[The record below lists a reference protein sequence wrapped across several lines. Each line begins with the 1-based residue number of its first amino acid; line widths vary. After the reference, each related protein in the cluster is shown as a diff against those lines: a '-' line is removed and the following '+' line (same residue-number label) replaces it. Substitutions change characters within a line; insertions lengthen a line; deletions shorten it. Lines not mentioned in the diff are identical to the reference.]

1 MMACC
6 ADFEDFPTTVQSM
19 PSDRRSR
26 SLALIIVCQ
35 VMAMALWFS
44 ATAVVPALKAEG
56 GLDDFTA
63 GLFTSAV
70 QAGFVIGTLCFALTG
85 VADRFDPRR
94 IFLISAEIAALANLA
109 ILALDPAGPL
119 AITLRL
125 VTGICMAG
133 IYPIG
138 MKLAVSWAKGNVGLL
153 VGALVGALAL
163 GSASPHLFVFAGGV
177 DWRFTLA
184 VASASGAIA
193 GFLILAADEG
203 PAAKRAAR
211 FKISDVKAYWTN
223 RGIRYANFGYLG
235 HMWELYAMW
244 AWIGFYFSLELG
256 GVTGGSTAAL
266 ITFAILASGALG
278 AVVAGWSA
286 DRFGRTAVTSFCMAA
301 SGSCALLIGFAAGL
315 GPWWMG
321 AVALVWGLTIV
332 SDSAQFSASV
342 TELSEPD
349 RIGTMLTLQTCVG
362 FLLTLATI
370 QAVPWFAELLGW
382 RHAFAPLAIGPFLG
396 VVAMLRL
403 RGFPEA
409 VKLAGGRR

>member
-1 MMACC
+1 MAT
-6 ADFEDFPTTVQSM
+6 AP
-19 PSDRRSR
+19 RNR
-26 SLALIIVCQ
+26 SLALIILCQ

-85 VADRFDPRR
+85 IADRFDPRR
-94 IFLISAEIAALANLA
+94 IFLISAEVAALANLA

-119 AITLRL
+119 AISLRL
-125 VTGICMAG
+125 LTGICMAG

-138 MKLAVSWAKGNVGLL
+138 MKLAASWARGNVGLL

-177 DWRFTLA
+177 DWRFTLILASMSGA
-184 VASASGAIA
+184 VAGL
-193 GFLILAADEG
+193 LILAAAEG

-211 FKISDVKAYWTN
+211 FKIGDVKAYWTN
-223 RGIRYANFGYLG
+223 KGIRYANFGYLG

-256 GVTGGSTAAL
+256 EATGDGGAMAAL
-266 ITFAILASGALG
+266 VTFGIVASGALG

-286 DRFGRTAVTSFCMAA
+286 DRIGRTFVTSFCMAV
-301 SGSCALLIGFAAGL
+301 SGFCALAIGFAAGL

-362 FLLTLATI
+362 FLLTLVTI
-370 QAVPWFAELLGW
+370 QAVPWFAEMIGW

-396 VVAMLRL
+396 VLAMLRL
-403 RGFPEA
+403 RRLPEA
-409 VKLAGGRR
+409 TKLAGGRR

>member
-1 MMACC
+1 MA
-6 ADFEDFPTTVQSM
+6 
-19 PSDRRSR
+19 SDQRAR
-26 SLALIIVCQ
+26 SLTLIIICQ

-70 QAGFVIGTLCFALTG
+70 QAGFVIGTLCLALTG

-119 AITLRL
+119 AIALRL

-138 MKLAVSWAKGNVGLL
+138 MKLAASWAKGNVGLL

-184 VASASGAIA
+184 LASASGAIA
-193 GFLILAADEG
+193 GLLILLAAEG

-211 FKISDVKAYWTN
+211 FKIGDVKAYWTN

-256 GVTGGSTAAL
+256 GASGDTNAGATAAL
-266 ITFAILASGALG
+266 VTFGIVASGALG

-286 DRFGRTAVTSFCMAA
+286 DRVGRTVVTSFCMAA

-342 TELSEPD
+342 AELSEPD
-349 RIGTMLTLQTCVG
+349 RVGTMLTLQTCVG

-370 QAVPWFAELLGW
+370 QAVPWFAEILGW

>member
-1 MMACC
+1 M
-6 ADFEDFPTTVQSM
+6 ENNL
-19 PSDRRSR
+19 RRR
-26 SLALIIVCQ
+26 SLALIILCQ

-70 QAGFVIGTLCFALTG
+70 QAGFVFGTLCFALTG
-85 VADRFDPRR
+85 IADRFDPRR
-94 IFLISAEIAALANLA
+94 IVFVSAEVGALANLA
-109 ILALDPAGPL
+109 ILALDPSGPL
-119 AITLRL
+119 AIAMRF

-138 MKLAVSWAKGNVGLL
+138 MKLAVSWARGNVGLL
-153 VGALVGALAL
+153 VGALVGALTL
-163 GSASPHLFVFAGGV
+163 GSASPHLFVFAGDV
-177 DWRFTLA
+177 DWRITLIL
-184 VASASGAIA
+184 ASASAACA
-193 GFLILAADEG
+193 GVLILAASEG
-203 PAAKRAAR
+203 PNAKRAAG
-211 FKISDVKAYWTN
+211 FKLSDVKAYWTN

-256 GVTGGSTAAL
+256 GGTGGEGSRATAAL
-266 ITFAILASGALG
+266 VTFLIIASGALG

-286 DRFGRTAVTSFCMAA
+286 DRVGRTAVTSFCMAV

-321 AVALVWGLTIV
+321 LIALIWGLTVV

-349 RIGTMLTLQTCVG
+349 RIGTMLTLQTSAG

-370 QAVPWFAELLGW
+370 QAVPWFAEIFGW

-396 VVAMLRL
+396 VVAMQRL
-403 RGFPEA
+403 RRFPEA

>member
-1 MMACC
+1 MP
-6 ADFEDFPTTVQSM
+6 ADN
-19 PSDRRSR
+19 RAR
-26 SLALIIVCQ
+26 SLALIILCQ

-44 ATAVVPALKAEG
+44 ATATVPALKAEG
-56 GLDDFTA
+56 ALDNFTA

-70 QAGFVIGTLCFALTG
+70 QAGFVVGTLCFALTG

-94 IFLISAEIAALANLA
+94 IFLVSAELAALANLA
-109 ILALDPAGPL
+109 ILALDPSSPT
-119 AITLRL
+119 AIALRF

-138 MKLAVSWAKGNVGLL
+138 MKLAASWARGNVGLL
-153 VGALVGALAL
+153 VGTLVGALAL

-177 DWRFTLA
+177 DWRFTL
-184 VASASGAIA
+184 VLASVSGGLA
-193 GFLILAADEG
+193 GLLILAAAEG

-223 RGIRYANFGYLG
+223 RGIRYANLGYLG

-244 AWIGFYFSLELG
+244 AWIGFYFSLELADGAAG
-256 GVTGGSTAAL
+256 GGDGATAAL
-266 ITFAILASGALG
+266 VTFAVVASGALG
-278 AVVAGWSA
+278 AIVAGWSA
-286 DRFGRTAVTSFCMAA
+286 DRVGRTVVTSVCMAV
-301 SGSCALLIGFAAGL
+301 SGSCALAIGFAAEL

-321 AVALVWGLTIV
+321 LVALVWGLTIV

-349 RIGTMLTLQTCVG
+349 RIGTMLALQTSVG

-370 QAVPWFAELLGW
+370 QAVPWFAEHLGW

-396 VVAMLRL
+396 VLAMLYLRRL
-403 RGFPEA
+403 PEA
-409 VKLAGGRR
+409 AKLAGGRR

>member
-1 MMACC
+1 MRTPNRA
-6 ADFEDFPTTVQSM
+6 
-19 PSDRRSR
+19 R
-26 SLALIIVCQ
+26 SLALIILCQ
-35 VMAMALWFS
+35 LMAMALWFS
-44 ATAVVPALKAEG
+44 ATAVVPALKTEG

-85 VADRFDPRR
+85 IADRFDPRR
-94 IFLISAEIAALANLA
+94 IIFISAEIAALANLS

-138 MKLAVSWAKGNVGLL
+138 MKLVASWARGNVGML

-163 GSASPHLFVFAGGV
+163 GSASPHLFVFAGSL
-177 DWRFTLA
+177 DWRFTLIL
-184 VASASGAIA
+184 ASASGAVA

-244 AWIGFYFSLELG
+244 AWIGIYFSRELG
-256 GVTGGSTAAL
+256 GGSGDKDAGALAAL
-266 ITFAILASGALG
+266 VTFGIVASGALG

-286 DRFGRTAVTSFCMAA
+286 DRVGRTVVTSFCMAV
-301 SGSCALLIGFAAGL
+301 SGSCALAIGFATDL

-370 QAVPWFAELLGW
+370 QAVPWFAEMFGW

-396 VVAMLRL
+396 VLAMLHLRRL
-403 RGFPEA
+403 PEA
-409 VKLAGGRR
+409 TKLAGGRR

>member
-1 MMACC
+1 MA
-6 ADFEDFPTTVQSM
+6 AEH
-19 PSDRRSR
+19 RSR
-26 SLALIIVCQ
+26 SLALIIICQ

-85 VADRFDPRR
+85 IADRFDPRR
-94 IFLISAEIAALANLA
+94 IFFLSAEIAALANLA
-109 ILALDPAGPL
+109 ILALDPAGPV

-138 MKLAVSWAKGNVGLL
+138 MKLAASWARGNVGLL

-177 DWRFTLA
+177 DWRFTLIL
-184 VASASGAIA
+184 ASVSGAIA
-193 GFLILAADEG
+193 GILILAAAEG
-203 PAAKRAAR
+203 PGAKRAAR

-244 AWIGFYFSLELG
+244 AWIGFYFSLEFG
-256 GVTGGSTAAL
+256 ETTGESGAFAAL
-266 ITFAILASGALG
+266 VTFGIVASGALG

-286 DRFGRTAVTSFCMAA
+286 DRVGRTAVTSFCMAV
-301 SGSCALLIGFAAGL
+301 SGSCALVIGLAAGL
-315 GPWWMG
+315 GPVWMG
-321 AVALVWGLTIV
+321 VVALVWGLTIV

-342 TELSEPD
+342 TELSEPE

-362 FLLTLATI
+362 FLLTLITI
-370 QAVPWFAELLGW
+370 QAVPWFAEILGW

-403 RGFPEA
+403 RRLPEA
-409 VKLAGGRR
+409 HKLAGGRR

>member
-1 MMACC
+1 MS
-6 ADFEDFPTTVQSM
+6 TVNRAQS
-19 PSDRRSR
+19 
-26 SLALIIVCQ
+26 LTLIIVCQ

-70 QAGFVIGTLCFALTG
+70 QAGFVIGTLCFAFTG
-85 VADRFDPRR
+85 LADRYDPRR
-94 IFLISAEIAALANLA
+94 IFLISAEVAALANLA

-138 MKLAVSWAKGNVGLL
+138 MKLAASWSRGNVGLL

-184 VASASGAIA
+184 LASLSGGIA
-193 GFLILAADEG
+193 GFLILAAAEG
-203 PAAKRAAR
+203 PGAKRAAR
-211 FKISDVKAYWTN
+211 FKVSDVKAYWTN

-244 AWIGFYFSLELG
+244 AWIGFYFSRELG
-256 GVTGGSTAAL
+256 GGGGENATATAAL
-266 ITFAILASGALG
+266 VTFGIIASGALG

-286 DRFGRTAVTSFCMAA
+286 DRLGRTFVTSFCMAV
-301 SGSCALLIGFAAGL
+301 SGSCAIAIGFAAGV
-315 GPWWMG
+315 GPIWMG
-321 AVALVWGLTIV
+321 AVALIWGLTVV

-349 RIGTMLTLQTCVG
+349 RIGTMLTLQTCIG

-370 QAVPWFAELLGW
+370 QAVPWFAEVLGW

-403 RGFPEA
+403 RRLPEA
-409 VKLAGGRR
+409 TRLAGGRR

>member
-1 MMACC
+1 
-6 ADFEDFPTTVQSM
+6 
-19 PSDRRSR
+19 
-26 SLALIIVCQ
+26 
-35 VMAMALWFS
+35 MALWFS

-70 QAGFVIGTLCFALTG
+70 QGGFVIGTLCFALTG
-85 VADRFDPRR
+85 IADRFDPRR
-94 IFLISAEIAALANLA
+94 IFLVSAEVAALANLA

-138 MKLAVSWAKGNVGLL
+138 MKLAASWARGNVGLL

-177 DWRFTLA
+177 DWRFTLTL
-184 VASASGAIA
+184 ASGSGAIA
-193 GFLILAADEG
+193 GILILAAAEG
-203 PAAKRAAR
+203 PAARRAAR

-223 RGIRYANFGYLG
+223 RGIRFANFGYLG

-256 GVTGGSTAAL
+256 AGAGDKNRGAVAAL
-266 ITFAILASGALG
+266 VTFGIVASGAIG

-286 DRFGRTAVTSFCMAA
+286 DRVGRTVVTSVCMAV
-301 SGSCALLIGFAAGL
+301 SGACALLIGFAAGL
-315 GPWWMG
+315 GPLWMG
-321 AVALVWGLTIV
+321 VVALIWGLTIV

-342 TELSEPD
+342 TELAEPD

-370 QAVPWFAELLGW
+370 QAVPWFAEMLGW

-396 VVAMLRL
+396 VLAMLRL
-403 RGFPEA
+403 RRLPEA

>member
-1 MMACC
+1 M
-6 ADFEDFPTTVQSM
+6 
-19 PSDRRSR
+19 
-26 SLALIIVCQ
+26 
-35 VMAMALWFS
+35 
-44 ATAVVPALKAEG
+44 
-56 GLDDFTA
+56 
-63 GLFTSAV
+63 
-70 QAGFVIGTLCFALTG
+70 
-85 VADRFDPRR
+85 ADRFDPRR
-94 IFLISAEIAALANLA
+94 IFLISAEIAALANLT
-109 ILALDPAGPL
+109 ILALDPAGPV

-138 MKLAVSWAKGNVGLL
+138 MKLGASWAKGNVGLL
-153 VGALVGALAL
+153 LGALVGALAL
-163 GSASPHLFVFAGGV
+163 GSASPHLFVFAGDV

-184 VASASGAIA
+184 LASASGAIS
-193 GFLILAADEG
+193 GILILAAAEG

-211 FKISDVKAYWTN
+211 FKIGDVKAYWTN

-256 GVTGGSTAAL
+256 GADGDTGATAAL
-266 ITFAILASGALG
+266 VTFAIVASG

-286 DRFGRTAVTSFCMAA
+286 DRVGRTAVTSFCMAA

-349 RIGTMLTLQTCVG
+349 RVGTMLTLQTCVG

-409 VKLAGGRR
+409 TKLAGGRR

>member
-1 MMACC
+1 MLKS
-6 ADFEDFPTTVQSM
+6 FEIRDTDTM
-19 PSDRRSR
+19 TIDKRAR

-85 VADRFDPRR
+85 LADRFDPRR
-94 IFLISAEIAALANLA
+94 IFLVSAEVAALANLA

-119 AITLRL
+119 ALSLRL
-125 VTGICMAG
+125 ITGICMAG

-138 MKLAVSWAKGNVGLL
+138 MKLAASWARGNVGLL
-153 VGALVGALAL
+153 VGALVGALSL

-177 DWRFTLA
+177 DWRFTLILASVSGA
-184 VASASGAIA
+184 VAGV
-193 GFLILAADEG
+193 LILGAAEG

-244 AWIGFYFSLELG
+244 AWIGFYVSLELG
-256 GVTGGSTAAL
+256 AASGDADRGAMAAL
-266 ITFAILASGALG
+266 VTFGIVASGALG

-286 DRFGRTAVTSFCMAA
+286 DRVGRTAVTSFCMAV

-315 GPWWMG
+315 GPLWMG
-321 AVALVWGLTIV
+321 VVALIWGLTIV

-362 FLLTLATI
+362 FLLTLGTI
-370 QAVPWFAELLGW
+370 QAMPWFAEMLGW

-396 VVAMLRL
+396 VLAMLRL
-403 RGFPEA
+403 RRLPES

>member
-1 MMACC
+1 MG
-6 ADFEDFPTTVQSM
+6 TQS
-19 PSDRRSR
+19 RTR
-26 SLALIIVCQ
+26 SLALIILCQ

-70 QAGFVIGTLCFALTG
+70 QGGFVIGTLCFALTG
-85 VADRFDPRR
+85 LADRFDPRR
-94 IFLISAEIAALANLA
+94 IFMISAEIAALANLA

-119 AITLRL
+119 ALTLRL
-125 VTGICMAG
+125 ATGVCMAG

-138 MKLAVSWAKGNVGLL
+138 MKLAASWAKGNVGLL

-177 DWRFTLA
+177 DWRFTLTL
-184 VASASGAIA
+184 ASASGAIA
-193 GFLILAADEG
+193 GVLILAAAEG
-203 PAAKRAAR
+203 PASKRAAR

-223 RGIRYANFGYLG
+223 RGIRYANLGYLG

-244 AWIGFYFSLELG
+244 AWIGFYFSRELG
-256 GVTGGSTAAL
+256 GGSGDRDAGALAAL
-266 ITFAILASGALG
+266 VTFGIVASGALG
-278 AVVAGWSA
+278 AVIAGWSA
-286 DRFGRTAVTSFCMAA
+286 DRMGRTAVTSFCMAV
-301 SGSCALLIGFAAGL
+301 SGSCALAIGFAAGL

-321 AVALVWGLTIV
+321 AVALVWGLTVV

-342 TELSEPD
+342 AELSEPD

-362 FLLTLATI
+362 FLLTLVTI
-370 QAVPWFAELLGW
+370 QAVPWFAEMFGW

-396 VVAMLRL
+396 VLAMLHLRRL
-403 RGFPEA
+403 PEA
-409 VKLAGGRR
+409 TKLAGGRR